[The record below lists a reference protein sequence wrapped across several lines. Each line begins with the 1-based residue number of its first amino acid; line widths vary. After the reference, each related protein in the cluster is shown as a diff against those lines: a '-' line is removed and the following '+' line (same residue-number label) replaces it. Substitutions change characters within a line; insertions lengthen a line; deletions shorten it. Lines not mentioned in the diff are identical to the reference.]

1 MAEERLHCDP
11 SAERIRCKEVWG
23 GNLRIEKCV
32 QVPGL
37 DVWLASQP
45 LGEDEAGGD
54 VYYVSSC
61 AAGRLTRILL
71 ADVSGHGER
80 VAQLAGRLRDLI
92 RKNIEVADH
101 GQLVA
106 DMNREFEA
114 DNPSGTFATAVVFSF
129 FAPTR
134 SLLVCNAGHP
144 PPLAYRRSTG
154 RWEYLDR
161 LAGEVRSPKA
171 QPAGLPLGMLPRTEY
186 EQRKV
191 RLQRGDAVLC
201 CTDAL
206 IEAQRRDGSPLGPQG
221 LLELV
226 ADGSPL
232 TDGAD
237 LIARVIDSVQAMHPD
252 NLHEDDSTLVLFRA
266 TGVRFHLRD
275 QLMAPFRRF
284 LFRGLDACRIA
295 TPQRRPR
302 GGPAPGG

>member
-1 MAEERLHCDP
+1 M
-11 SAERIRCKEVWG
+11 EVWG
-23 GNLRIEKCV
+23 GNLRIEKHV

-37 DVWLASQP
+37 DVWLASRP
-45 LGEDEAGGD
+45 LGDDQAGGD

-71 ADVSGHGER
+71 ADVSGHGEQ
-80 VAQLAGRLRDLI
+80 VACIAGQLRDLM

-101 GQLVA
+101 RRLVI
-106 DMNREFEA
+106 DMNRQFEA
-114 DNPSGTFATAVVFSF
+114 GTQAGTFATAVVVSF

-144 PPLAYRRSTG
+144 APLVYRRLAD

-161 LAGEVRSPKA
+161 LAAEVQSPRTRY
-171 QPAGLPLGMLPRTEY
+171 AGLPLGILPHSDY

-191 RLQRGDAVLC
+191 RLDRGDAVLC
-201 CTDAL
+201 YTDAF
-206 IEAQRRDGSPLGPQG
+206 IEAQRPDGSFLGTEG

-226 ADGSPL
+226 AAASPF

-237 LIARVIDSVQAMHPD
+237 LMLRLIHLVRALDPQ
-252 NLHEDDSTLVLFRA
+252 NLNQDDATLVLFRT

-275 QLMAPFRRF
+275 QLLAPFRYLF
-284 LFRGLDACRIA
+284 FRGLDTCQIVAPRSRLSKRSA
-295 TPQRRPR
+295 PR
-302 GGPAPGG
+302 GG